1 MKKLNKVLWFIALT
15 AITVLSMTTC
25 DDDNGG
31 GPGGGG
37 KGGKGS
43 TDIYAVDTSKQTDW
57 DYMIGS
63 KSGEAV
69 FFRANKSN
77 GMPKEMYLKQD
88 KNSDDG
94 FTLLLND
101 AGLPEKV
108 VHNGYTFVFNY
119 SKGYKYDAAVI
130 YPDGKAEYHF
140 DIQTDIDFEA
150 HNKKA
155 VSAQGRSLGGDINDV
170 IMPDNVLEAVGL
182 ATNIATCLVAPLAP
196 PAVVPCVKFL
206 AGTALEVLVVHY
218 LNDLPE
224 DIGKMVINAYQ
235 CVDGAMIDN
244 LVDVAGIPDAAASCI
259 SLLSGAVDLLF
270 GLDQATIDGKFKE
283 IETAVNV
290 LTKNVRDYD
299 IVVTVHWTNGDLVL
313 IVKDQFGEEGHY
325 SGIASPNT
333 VSWRKGEAPA
343 GKYTVAV
350 KPIGSWG
357 KTLQIRVVIYAF
369 GRSKSYTA
377 EIKQGLLDPGVVY
390 NVATFDRNGIY
401 SSGN

>member
-1 MKKLNKVLWFIALT
+1 MKKLNKVLWFIAL
-15 AITVLSMTTC
+15 AAVIVFSMTTC

-63 KSGEAV
+63 KDGEAV
-69 FFRANKSN
+69 FFRTNKSN

-150 HNKKA
+150 HNKRA
-155 VSAQGRSLGGDINDV
+155 VSSQGRSVGGDIKNV
-170 IMPDNVLEAVGL
+170 LMPENVLEAVGL
-182 ATNIATCLVAPLAP
+182 ATDIATCLMAPFAPLA
-196 PAVVPCVKFL
+196 VIPCVKFV

-218 LNDLPE
+218 LDDLSE
-224 DIGKMVINAYQ
+224 DVAKMVLSAYK
-235 CVDGAMIDN
+235 CVDGGMIDN
-244 LVDVAGIPDAAASCI
+244 PLDVVGIPGAAGDCI
-259 SLLSGAVDLLF
+259 KVLSGFVDLLF
-270 GLDQATIDGKFKE
+270 RLDQVTIDGKFKE
-283 IETAVNV
+283 IETAVTV

-299 IVVTVHWTNGDLVL
+299 IIVTAHWTNGDLNL
-313 IVKDQFGEEGHY
+313 IVKGQQGQRGHY

-333 VSWRKGEAPA
+333 ESWPKGEAPA
-343 GKYTVAV
+343 GKFTVEIQ
-350 KPIGSWG
+350 PIGSWG

-369 GRSKSYTA
+369 GRSKSYEA
-377 EIKQGLLDPGVVY
+377 EVKQGLLDPGGVY
-390 NVATFDRNGIY
+390 SVATFDRNGIY